1 MKYIL
6 IIAALAASGAIGYAV
21 YEKTIVVENTDVN
34 TTIVQTQQ
42 NTSTSEDEDGDEND
56 DDDSKPVV
64 APAPVVTKPTTTT
77 TTKTFTMAEVALHAN
92 TTSCYS
98 VVNGSVYDLTTW
110 IPKHPGGERAIKGIC
125 GKDGT
130 DGFNGKHG
138 GKPQPESTLASFKI
152 GVLAQ

>member
-6 IIAALAASGAIGYAV
+6 IIVALVAAGVIGYTV
-21 YEKTIVVENTDVN
+21 YEKQTEVENTDSN
-34 TTIVQTQQ
+34 TVVQTQQ
-42 NTSTSEDEDGDEND
+42 EQKTEDDKVDDDADKN

-64 APAPVVTKPTTTT
+64 APTPVVTKPAVTV
-77 TTKTFTMAEVALHAN
+77 KTFTMAEVALHAD

-98 VVNGSVYDLTTW
+98 VINGSVYDLTTW

-125 GKDGT
+125 GKDGS

-138 GKPQPESTLASFKI
+138 GKPQQESTLASFKI
-152 GVLAQ
+152 GTLVK